1 MSLFNIKVEDSEIVR
16 GVNFLNSFWLK
27 LKFNYFGGMKKLLK
41 DRNSDLEE
49 ETKNQKEKLD
59 EYENK
64 VKGLERTVSEKTNQS
79 VKDGEMILHAEETLN
94 LYESEIKDRDLQIK
108 DLIERARE
116 NYDPM
121 SKLLSDYTKP
131 ELEGILSYFNVKS
144 SDKQPHEK
152 ILKCTTEHHAPMG
165 YFEFVKRASRNKH
178 VEKVVSV
185 TEYASKGE
193 KTRVLG
199 IIDDCI
205 HILYCENHFGREV
218 RVHTTTKNEFEN
230 RIIAEILKR

>member
-41 DRNSDLEE
+41 ERNADLEQ
-49 ETKNQKEKLD
+49 ETKHQKEKLD

-64 VKGLERTVSEKTNQS
+64 VRGLERTVSEKTNQS
-79 VKDGEMILHAEETLN
+79 LKDKEMSLHAQETLN

-108 DLIERARE
+108 DLIERASE
-116 NYDPM
+116 NYDPLPR
-121 SKLLSDYTKP
+121 LLSNYTKP
-131 ELEGILSYFNVKS
+131 ELEGILNYLGVKQ
-144 SDKQPHEK
+144 SDKQPQDK
-152 ILKCTTEHHAPMG
+152 ITKHTTEHHATMS
-165 YFEFVKRASRNKH
+165 YFEFIKRISRNKYV
-178 VEKVVSV
+178 VEVSS
-185 TEYASKGE
+185 EKKNFRMD

-205 HILYCENHFGREV
+205 HILYCEDSFGRALKV
-218 RVHTTTKNEFEN
+218 YTTTDKEFEN
-230 RIIAEILKR
+230 RIIAEMLKR